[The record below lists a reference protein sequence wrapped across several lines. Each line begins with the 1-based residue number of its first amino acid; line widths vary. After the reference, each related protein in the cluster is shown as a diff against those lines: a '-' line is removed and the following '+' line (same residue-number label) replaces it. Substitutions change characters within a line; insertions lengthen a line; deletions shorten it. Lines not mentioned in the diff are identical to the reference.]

1 MVTDLEFDNYYLS
14 QNHKYLKN
22 IYTNSYRFRAY
33 GTNLIEQEHR

>member
-1 MVTDLEFDNYYLS
+1 MWIVSLL

-33 GTNLIEQEHR
+33 GTKVIEEGC